1 MIERVKLFS
10 PTHFKSGS
18 NFKCGINGRKIVFYP
33 RKKKSL
39 NSAYLFF
46 MEQLFYRLKH
56 AAEYCA

>member
-33 RKKKSL
+33 RKKKEIVRIYFL
-39 NSAYLFF
+39 WNNYFIG
-46 MEQLFYRLKH
+46 
-56 AAEYCA
+56 